1 MDITVEKVEEDG
13 TLAELNHPS
22 GGPWG
27 GTLVNKAFKD
37 ILVSIL
43 GESAYETFSEEHK
56 SDELFLYRN
65 FETLKRKINGTNSGK
80 HRLRIPID
88 LIDCAGSLNSV
99 RHALKQ
105 SSYKFDIELKDK
117 NKLDITCKLLA
128 EMFEEPKSCLI
139 DHLQTLFTNRALR
152 EIKTLMLVGGFSES
166 VMIANELRNAFPDK
180 EIIVP
185 QEAKL
190 AVLKGAV
197 LYGHNP
203 KSISSRK
210 LAYTYGISTAV
221 LFDRNVHPEYK
232 KIIRNGIEKCED
244 VFKVFFK
251 IGQTAVPDETKAV
264 YTFNAG
270 YFGHLDNCAT
280 VEVYKTKDK
289 EPRYVTDPGLF
300 CFVFLCK
307 INA

>member
-1 MDITVEKVEEDG
+1 MDITVEMVEEDG
-13 TLAELNHPS
+13 TLAEINHPS

-27 GTLVNKAFKD
+27 GTLVNKAFTD
-37 ILVSIL
+37 ILVRIL
-43 GESAYETFSEEHK
+43 GESAYETFSVKHK
-56 SDELFLYRN
+56 SDELYLYQK
-65 FETLKRKINGTNSGK
+65 FETLKRKINGTDSGK

-88 LIDCAGSLNSV
+88 LIDSAGGLNSV
-99 RHALKQ
+99 RQALEQ
-105 SSYKFDIELKDK
+105 STYKFDIELKDK
-117 NKLDITCKLLA
+117 SKLDITCKLLA
-128 EMFEEPKSCLI
+128 EMFEAPKSCLI

-166 VMIANELRNAFPDK
+166 VLIANELRSAFPDK

-185 QEAKL
+185 KEAKL

-232 KIIRNGIEKCED
+232 KIIRNGLEKCED

-251 IGQTAVPDETKAV
+251 IGQTAVPDETKMV

-270 YFGHLDNCAT
+270 YFCRLHNCAT
-280 VEVYKTKDK
+280 VEVYKTKDE

-300 CFVFLCK
+300 CFSL
-307 INA
+307 